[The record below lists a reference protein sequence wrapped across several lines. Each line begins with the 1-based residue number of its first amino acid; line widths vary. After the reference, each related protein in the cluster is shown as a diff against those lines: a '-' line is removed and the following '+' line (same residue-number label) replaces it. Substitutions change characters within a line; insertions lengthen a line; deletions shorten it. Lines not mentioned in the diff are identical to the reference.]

1 MNVKDNA
8 ENVRIYAYPSNINAK
23 AAVAADRAAALA
35 AAGTVVVGTL
45 DTPLQSGE
53 NRFYIAVT
61 PSTHD
66 SDTHYPK
73 EVHELIINRMSANI
87 GVDLKFGEYSLSLAA
102 DGKTYDF
109 ELPAS
114 TDGSDNSVAKFTAVA
129 ENAGTKVKI
138 SDVATYHVPENATSA
153 DAMENV
159 RAAEPE
165 PTKCAEIGR
174 ASCRERV

>member
-1 MNVKDNA
+1 
-8 ENVRIYAYPSNINAK
+8 
-23 AAVAADRAAALA
+23 
-35 AAGTVVVGTL
+35 
-45 DTPLQSGE
+45 
-53 NRFYIAVT
+53 
-61 PSTHD
+61 
-66 SDTHYPK
+66 
-73 EVHELIINRMSANI
+73 MSANI

-159 RAAEPE
+159 RAAEHPVFSQ
-165 PTKCAEIGR
+165 PCKCKFHQNLVLKYTACECSFENLVLILFPVPCLTIYK
-174 ASCRERV
+174 AH